1 MNKLLREKFGRSLQN
16 IFNHYVDMAGRRHIQ
31 DVVAEKMRAQA
42 VQQRLDQH
50 GLGRGTVAHEKM
62 KQGTNLPQSPVRKLL
77 KNRQTIGHKEFF
89 QVCIEQLVQ
98 YIPRYLTRF
107 KTVQSRFQIEI
118 FGTVVSYC
126 CRRHILDCG
135 STE

>member
-1 MNKLLREKFGRSLQN
+1 MNKLLRDKFGRSLQN

-62 KQGTNLPQSPVRKLL
+62 TQNANIPQSPVRKLQ

-89 QVCIEQLVQ
+89 QVCYGNLIQLYGV
-98 YIPRYLTRF
+98 P
-107 KTVQSRFQIEI
+107 
-118 FGTVVSYC
+118 
-126 CRRHILDCG
+126 
-135 STE
+135 